1 MNCWDELWGKG
12 KGEIRKLQSVL
23 DMDQMQNF
31 FPKTTFSLCLQLYLS
46 CCYNNWHLSNTK
58 SFQFSPWDYKFM
70 NYACICRFFT
80 CDRCGMG
87 NFPNIL
93 RKPAMIPVIDVNEI
107 FPSVYLTLPCR
118 QVVRRCCAWKSVID
132 ENFTDSRPWWWG
144 SQKRWTGCFLFPFL
158 CLSTWVMPH
167 PTWANSWPALQR
179 IYLRHHPDVRKEVV
193 LEDIFHNKTPSE
205 CNWKMLQLDTL
216 CTLGLWLPNLP
227 CWGSFFSS
235 IIT

>member
-1 MNCWDELWGKG
+1 MSFGGWARMKW
-12 KGEIRKLQSVL
+12 RSFSQSGHESNAKFL
-23 DMDQMQNF
+23 SSEY
-31 FPKTTFSLCLQLYLS
+31 FSLCLQLYLS

-70 NYACICRFFT
+70 NYAWVCRFFT

-132 ENFTDSRPWWWG
+132 ENFTDSSPWWWG
-144 SQKRWTGCFLFPFL
+144 SQKRWTGCFLFPA
-158 CLSTWVMPH
+158 PH
-167 PTWANSWPALQR
+167 
-179 IYLRHHPDVRKEVV
+179 IY
-193 LEDIFHNKTPSE
+193 FS
-205 CNWKMLQLDTL
+205 
-216 CTLGLWLPNLP
+216 LP
-227 CWGSFFSS
+227 
-235 IIT
+235 